1 LCAVLQTKELK
12 LVKDET
18 AEVSVVI
25 DGYTVKLKRAIGKGN
40 LVSYRIRLVGIQA
53 PKLPLGRKN
62 FKTQPLAVKPKPPWK
77 C

>member
-1 LCAVLQTKELK
+1 MCAVLQTKELK

-25 DGYTVKLKRAIGKGN
+25 DGDTVKLKRTIGKGN
-40 LVSYRIRLVGIQA
+40 LVSNQIRLVGIQA

-62 FKTQPLAVKPKPPWK
+62 FKT
-77 C
+77 

>member
-25 DGYTVKLKRAIGKGN
+25 DGDTVKLKRTIGKGN
-40 LVSYRIRLVGIQA
+40 LVSNQIRLVGIQA

-62 FKTQPLAVKPKPPWK
+62 FKT
-77 C
+77 